1 MVTRARKSPFRVY
14 LKRPAQSG
22 ADAFVAAVNASRRL
36 HGAWV
41 NAPAT
46 RAAYRQYVARF
57 GKPLR
62 AATHAG
68 FVAARVDD
76 DAPVGVL
83 NLSEIV
89 RGGFQ
94 SAYLGYYALAPHAG
108 KGYMTEA
115 LALLLDAAFRELGLH
130 RVEANVQPG
139 NRTSIRLVQR
149 AGFAREGYSRRY
161 VKIGG
166 RWRDHVRFAIL
177 AEDWPALRRKLVARL
192 ASRAG

>member
-166 RWRDHVRFAIL
+166 RWRDHVRFAML

>member
-1 MVTRARKSPFRVY
+1 
-14 LKRPAQSG
+14 
-22 ADAFVAAVNASRRL
+22 
-36 HGAWV
+36 V